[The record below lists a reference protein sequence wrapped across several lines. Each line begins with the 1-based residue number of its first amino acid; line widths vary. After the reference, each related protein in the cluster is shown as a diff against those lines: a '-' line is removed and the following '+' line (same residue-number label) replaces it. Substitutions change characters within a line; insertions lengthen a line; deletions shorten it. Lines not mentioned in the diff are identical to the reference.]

1 MGRPLKKPEER
12 RKEAT
17 LRLDPEVRHK
27 LMEAATKA
35 ERSFAADLEARLVAT
50 CDLDHRGVEL
60 VQAIAKE
67 IARIEQHITR
77 KRWHKDLKTW
87 AVVAEMLKIGPVNDF
102 NPDLPQ
108 NDESVIAAFGMLE
121 ILEQDRSVLIE
132 QLGSM
137 GIAARQDPDKAVG
150 GEAGLAM
157 LPDRTRS
164 KARLMCEKLDDAEER
179 ARAVDLLE
187 QIIQIDE
194 QCRGVNE
201 TFKNAL
207 GPYLEAARA
216 GQALYRDYLRKEAE
230 GKKSRS
236 EPYDILHIM
245 EVYL

>member
-1 MGRPLKKPEER
+1 MGRPRKKPEDL
-12 RKEAT
+12 RKIAT
-17 LRLDPEVRHK
+17 LRLCPEVRRK
-27 LMEAATKA
+27 LKEAATKA
-35 ERSFAADLEARLVAT
+35 GRSFAADLEARLVAT
-50 CDLDHRGVEL
+50 CDLDHQGVEL

-67 IARIEQHITR
+67 VVQIEHITR

-87 AVVAEMLKIGPVNDF
+87 AVVAEMLRIGPVNDF

-150 GEAGLAM
+150 GEAGLTM
-157 LPDRTRS
+157 LPDPTRS
-164 KARLMCEKLDDAEER
+164 KARRMCETLDDAEESTR
-179 ARAVDLLE
+179 AANILD
-187 QIIQIDE
+187 QIIQIDGRYRE
-194 QCRGVNE
+194 VNE
-201 TFKNAL
+201 AFKDAL
-207 GPYLEAARA
+207 RLHLEATKA
-216 GQALYRDYLRKEAE
+216 GRKLYRDYLRNEAE
-230 GKKSRS
+230 VKKSRG

>member
-50 CDLDHRGVEL
+50 CGLDLRGVEL

-67 IARIEQHITR
+67 IVKIEHITR
-77 KRWHKDLKTW
+77 KGWHKDLKTW

-102 NPDLPQ
+102 RPDLPQ
-108 NDESVIAAFGMLE
+108 NDEIVIAAFEMLE
-121 ILEQDRSVLIE
+121 ILEQDRSDLIE
-132 QLGSM
+132 QLGSV
-137 GIAARQDPDKAVG
+137 GIAARQDPDKAVV
-150 GEAGLAM
+150 GEAGLTM

-164 KARLMCEKLDDAEER
+164 KARLMCEKLDDAEESTR
-179 ARAVDLLE
+179 AANLLD

-194 QCRGVNE
+194 QYRKVKADFDGV
-201 TFKNAL
+201 L
-207 GPYLEAARA
+207 RLHLEAERA
-216 GQALYRDYLRKEAE
+216 GRKLYRDYLRKEAE
-230 GKKSRS
+230 GKKSRGES
-236 EPYDILHIM
+236 YDILHIM
-245 EVYL
+245 EVDL

>member
-1 MGRPLKKPEER
+1 MGRPRKKPEDL
-12 RKEAT
+12 RKIAT
-17 LRLDPEVRHK
+17 LRLYPEVRRK
-27 LMEAATKA
+27 LENAATKA

-67 IARIEQHITR
+67 IFHIEKKITR
-77 KRWHKDLKTW
+77 KGWHKDLKTW
-87 AVVAEMLKIGPVNDF
+87 AVVAEMLRIGPVNDF
-102 NPDLPQ
+102 RPHLPQ
-108 NDESVIAAFGMLE
+108 NDEIVIAAFEMLE
-121 ILEQDRSVLIE
+121 ILEQDRSDLIE

-150 GEAGLAM
+150 GEAGLTM

-164 KARLMCEKLDDAEER
+164 KARLMCEKLDDAEESTR
-179 ARAVDLLE
+179 AANLLE

-194 QCRGVNE
+194 QYRKVKADFEG
-201 TFKNAL
+201 TL
-207 GPYLEAARA
+207 RPYLEAEKA
-216 GQALYRDYLRKEAE
+216 GRKLYRDYLRNEAE
-230 GKKSRS
+230 VKKSRG